1 MKKLMTIYRAREGY
15 IIGLGEREI
24 IHYVCTNISLTE
36 CIERAWR
43 EIPLEL
49 FLESEDL

>member
-1 MKKLMTIYRAREGY
+1 MKKIMTIYRKSRGY
-15 IIGLGEREI
+15 IIGLGEQEI
-24 IHYVCTNISLTE
+24 IHYICDDMSLTE

-43 EIPLEL
+43 ELPLEL

>member
-1 MKKLMTIYRAREGY
+1 MKKLMTIYRARGGY
-15 IIGLGEREI
+15 IIGLGEQEI
-24 IHYVCTNISLTE
+24 IHYVCTDQSLTE